1 MLYFFYTT
9 PLRFS
14 IHHYYFWKRIINSL
28 FYTMYTAQQYYNVK
42 RENDALKYHY
52 NQLVDVMNEA
62 YSEKVHSEKA
72 PSEFISCRCAA
83 PKQDSSNIVE
93 MLKTQNALL
102 NRELIN
108 KNKQIGFLK
117 TAKYEYLTSP
127 RSVSSTQVD
136 QLSEISE
143 FSCCG
148 RS

>member
-1 MLYFFYTT
+1 
-9 PLRFS
+9 
-14 IHHYYFWKRIINSL
+14 
-28 FYTMYTAQQYYNVK
+28 MYTAQQYYNVK

-52 NQLVDVMNEA
+52 NQLVDVLNEA
-62 YSEKVHSEKA
+62 HSEKAHSEKAHSEKA
-72 PSEFISCRCAA
+72 PSEFVSCRCAA

-117 TAKYEYLTSP
+117 TAKYEYVTSP

-148 RS
+148 GS

>member
-1 MLYFFYTT
+1 MYFFCSTS
-9 PLRFS
+9 LHFS

-42 RENDALKYHY
+42 RENDALKHHY
-52 NQLVDVMNEA
+52 NQLVDVLNKS
-62 YSEKVHSEKA
+62 YSEKV
-72 PSEFISCRCAA
+72 PSEFVSCRCAA
-83 PKQDSSNIVE
+83 PKQDSSNVVE
-93 MLKTQNALL
+93 MLKKQNALL

-117 TAKYEYLTSP
+117 TSKYEYVTSP
-127 RSVSSTQVD
+127 RSISSMQVD